1 MVDVLASVFWLLGAM
16 FCLLAAIGVVRMP
29 DLFTRMQA
37 GSKASTLG
45 MAFLLAGTA
54 VDMGDGSV
62 LARAATIAAFIM
74 LTTPVAA
81 HAVSR
86 AAYLTNVPL
95 WSGTVVDERRD
106 AEEAEAATP
115 SVGGAERAADP
126 VPGEPPLGGVR

>member
-1 MVDVLASVFWLLGAM
+1 MIGWLASAFWLLGAT
-16 FCLLAAIGVVRMP
+16 FCLLAAIGLLRMP

-54 VDMGDGSV
+54 LDMADGSV
-62 LARAATIAAFIM
+62 LARAVTIAAFIM

-81 HAVSR
+81 HAVAR
-86 AAYLTNVPL
+86 AAYLTDVPL
-95 WSGTVVDERRD
+95 WSGTAIDERRGHVPP
-106 AEEAEAATP
+106 ASASA
-115 SVGGAERAADP
+115 GGAQGPAGP